1 MGRVATHPGYTE
13 GVFTHDVLRFRKAGP
28 IGEEVAEWRERA
40 VSNWTEDRVPMQTF
54 VEENSNNPM
63 MRRYNGEIMSQWNGD
78 PLYVLHYNQDPW
90 IKVARG
96 MGQAIPGVDLQKQ
109 ASKETN
115 VRLRFMNRMMHRD
128 IPQATSQMRFRP
140 TQISTQE

>member
-1 MGRVATHPGYTE
+1 
-13 GVFTHDVLRFRKAGP
+13 
-28 IGEEVAEWRERA
+28 
-40 VSNWTEDRVPMQTF
+40 MQTF

-63 MRRYNGEIMSQWNGD
+63 MRRYNGEIVSQWNGD

-90 IKVARG
+90 TKVARG

-109 ASKETN
+109 AAKETN